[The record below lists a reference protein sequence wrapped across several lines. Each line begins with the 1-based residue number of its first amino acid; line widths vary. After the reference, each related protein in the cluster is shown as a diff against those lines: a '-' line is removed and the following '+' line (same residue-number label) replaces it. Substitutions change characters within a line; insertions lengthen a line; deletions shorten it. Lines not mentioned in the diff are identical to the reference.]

1 MRTNKQAEDFLDKRD
16 GELKSPRKQE
26 PIFSPEPETLSKE
39 DEQLLLEIR
48 ERVEKLR
55 QRGIEQQLIEKFVRV
70 TVKPSPLQVTDDARL
85 LLTDYAKEVVMLLI
99 DKVVYIFYLR
109 YPEGVAIKLL
119 EEHKEEL
126 TALYM
131 HVLRCMSLTV
141 NQSKSIERL
150 CNPLNNSIDEKL
162 SRIRQVFRSEV
173 HDSIANNDII
183 AGSRGEGR
191 YIPLNEDLIVWEE
204 WGRR

>member
-1 MRTNKQAEDFLDKRD
+1 MN
-16 GELKSPRKQE
+16 
-26 PIFSPEPETLSKE
+26 TLSCIHTTPAMEGGRMRKVKTIKTC
-39 DEQLLLEIR
+39 DE
-48 ERVEKLR
+48 
-55 QRGIEQQLIEKFVRV
+55 
-70 TVKPSPLQVTDDARL
+70 VKRTRW
-85 LLTDYAKEVVMLLI
+85 
-99 DKVVYIFYLR
+99 
-109 YPEGVAIKLL
+109 L

-131 HVLRCMSLTV
+131 HVLCCMSLTV

-150 CNPLNNSIDEKL
+150 CNPLNNSINEKL
-162 SRIRQVFRSEV
+162 SRIRQVFRAEV
-173 HDSIANNDII
+173 HDSIANNYII